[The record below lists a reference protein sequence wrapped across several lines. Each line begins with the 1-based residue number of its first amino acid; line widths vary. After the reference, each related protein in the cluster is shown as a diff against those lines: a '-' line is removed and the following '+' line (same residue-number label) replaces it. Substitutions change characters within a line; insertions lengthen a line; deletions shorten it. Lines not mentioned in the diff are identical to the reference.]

1 MDLPK
6 NRFKAALKAGQR
18 QIGIW
23 CSIPDPYSIELL
35 ANCGYDWL
43 LIDTEHTPIET
54 TDAVALLRAAEPY
67 PTTPIVRPGWNDLV
81 DIKRVL
87 DGGAQSLL
95 IPYVQSADEARA
107 AVAAVRY
114 PPRGIRGVS
123 GLSRASRFGAIK
135 DYNIRAE
142 EEICLLIQLE
152 TVEAIGHLDEICTID
167 GIDGVF
173 IGPADL
179 AASMGHLGNASHPE
193 VKAKIVETIQ
203 RLTAKGMPAGFLS
216 ADQQMARAAADAGA
230 LFVAVDLD
238 TAMMR
243 RAAVARRDEWR

>member
-23 CSIPDPYSIELL
+23 CSIPDPNSIELL

-43 LIDTEHTPIET
+43 LIDTEHTPIEST
-54 TDAVALLRAAEPY
+54 EAVALLRAAEPY
-67 PTTPIVRPGWNDLV
+67 ATTAIVRPGWNDMV
-81 DIKRVL
+81 DIKRLL

-114 PPRGIRGVS
+114 PPHGMRGVS

-135 DYNIRAE
+135 DYITRAH
-142 EEICLLIQLE
+142 EEICLLVQLE
-152 TVEAIGHLDEICTID
+152 TVEAIAHLDEICTIE

-173 IGPADL
+173 VGPADL
-179 AASMGHLGNASHPE
+179 AASMGHLGDSSHPE

-203 RLTAKGMPAGFLS
+203 RLTAAGMPAGFLS
-216 ADQQMARAAADAGA
+216 ADQEMARAAADAGA

-238 TAMMR
+238 TALMR
-243 RAAVARRDEWR
+243 RGAVARREEWR

>member
-18 QIGIW
+18 QIGVW
-23 CSIPDPYSIELL
+23 CSIPDPSSVELL

-43 LIDTEHTPIET
+43 LIDTEHTPIEST
-54 TDAVALLRAAEPY
+54 EAVALLRAAEPS
-67 PTTPIVRPGWNDLV
+67 PTTPIVRPGWNDMV
-81 DIKRVL
+81 DIKRLL

-114 PPRGIRGVS
+114 PPRGMRGVS

-142 EEICLLIQLE
+142 EEICLLLQLE
-152 TVEAIGHLDEICTID
+152 TVEAIEHLDEICTID
-167 GIDGVF
+167 GVDGVF

-179 AASMGHLGNASHPE
+179 AASMGHLGNAGHPE

-203 RLTAKGMPAGFLS
+203 RLTAAGMPAGFLS
-216 ADQQMARAAADAGA
+216 ADQEMARAAADAGA

-238 TAMMR
+238 TALLR
-243 RAAVARRDEWR
+243 RSAVARREEWR

>member
-23 CSIPDPYSIELL
+23 CSIPDPNSIELL

-43 LIDTEHTPIET
+43 LIDTEHTPIEST
-54 TDAVALLRAAEPY
+54 EAVALLRAAEPY
-67 PTTPIVRPGWNDLV
+67 ATTAIVRPGWNDMV
-81 DIKRVL
+81 DIKRLL

-114 PPRGIRGVS
+114 PPHGMRGVS

-135 DYNIRAE
+135 DYITRAH
-142 EEICLLIQLE
+142 EEICLLVQLE
-152 TVEAIGHLDEICTID
+152 TVEAIAHLDEICTIE

-173 IGPADL
+173 VGPADL
-179 AASMGHLGNASHPE
+179 AASMGHLGDASHPE

-203 RLTAKGMPAGFLS
+203 RLTAAGMPAGFLS
-216 ADQQMARAAADAGA
+216 ADQEMARAAADAGA

-238 TAMMR
+238 TALMR
-243 RAAVARRDEWR
+243 RGAVARREEWR

>member
-6 NRFKAALKAGQR
+6 NRFKAALKARQR

-23 CSIPDPYSIELL
+23 CSIPDPNSVELL

-54 TDAVALLRAAEPY
+54 TEAVALLRAAEPY
-67 PTTPIVRPGWNDLV
+67 PTTPVVRPGWNDLV

-114 PPRGIRGVS
+114 PPHGVRGVS

-135 DYNIRAE
+135 DYNIRAQ

-152 TVEAIGHLDEICTID
+152 TLEAIEHLDEICTIE

-179 AASMGHLGNASHPE
+179 AASMGHLGNSGHPE
-193 VKAKIVETIQ
+193 VRAKIAETIR
-203 RLTAKGMPAGFLS
+203 RLTAAGMPAGFLS
-216 ADQQMARAAADAGA
+216 PDPTMAREAADAGA
-230 LFVAVDLD
+230 LFIAVDLD
-238 TAMMR
+238 TALLR
-243 RAAVARRDEWR
+243 RNALARREEWR

>member
-23 CSIPDPYSIELL
+23 CSIPDPNSIELL

-43 LIDTEHTPIET
+43 LIDTEHTPIEST
-54 TDAVALLRAAEPY
+54 EAVALLRAAEPY
-67 PTTPIVRPGWNDLV
+67 ATTAIVRPGWNDMV
-81 DIKRVL
+81 DIKRLL

-114 PPRGIRGVS
+114 PPHGMRGVS

-135 DYNIRAE
+135 DYTTRAH
-142 EEICLLIQLE
+142 EEICLLVQLE
-152 TVEAIGHLDEICTID
+152 TLEAIAHLDEICTID

-173 IGPADL
+173 VGPADL
-179 AASMGHLGNASHPE
+179 AASMGHLGDSSHPE

-203 RLTAKGMPAGFLS
+203 RLTAAGMPAGFLS
-216 ADQQMARAAADAGA
+216 ADQEMARAAADAGA

-238 TAMMR
+238 TALMR
-243 RAAVARRDEWR
+243 RGAVARREEWR

>member
-18 QIGIW
+18 QIGVW
-23 CSIPDPYSIELL
+23 CSIPDPNNIELL

-43 LIDTEHTPIET
+43 LIDTEHTPIEST
-54 TDAVALLRAAEPY
+54 EAVALLRAAEPY
-67 PTTPIVRPGWNDLV
+67 PTTPIVRPGWNDMV
-81 DIKRVL
+81 DIKRLL

-114 PPRGIRGVS
+114 PPRGMRGVS

-142 EEICLLIQLE
+142 EEICLLLQLE
-152 TVEAIGHLDEICTID
+152 TLEAIEHLDEICSID
-167 GIDGVF
+167 GVDGVF

-193 VKAKIVETIQ
+193 VKAKIVETIR
-203 RLTAKGMPAGFLS
+203 RLTAAGMPAGFLS
-216 ADQQMARAAADAGA
+216 ADQEMARAAADAGA

-238 TAMMR
+238 TALLR
-243 RAAVARRDEWR
+243 RSAVARREEWR

>member
-23 CSIPDPYSIELL
+23 CSIPDPNSIELL

-43 LIDTEHTPIET
+43 LIDTEHTPIEST
-54 TDAVALLRAAEPY
+54 EAVALLRAAEPY
-67 PTTPIVRPGWNDLV
+67 ATTAIVRPGWNDMV
-81 DIKRVL
+81 DIKRLL

-114 PPRGIRGVS
+114 PPHGMRGVS

-135 DYNIRAE
+135 DYTTRAH
-142 EEICLLIQLE
+142 EEICLLLQLE
-152 TVEAIGHLDEICTID
+152 TLEAIAHLDEICTID

-173 IGPADL
+173 VGPADL
-179 AASMGHLGNASHPE
+179 AASMGHLGDSSHPE

-203 RLTAKGMPAGFLS
+203 RLTAAGMPAGFLS
-216 ADQQMARAAADAGA
+216 ADQEMARAAADAGA

-238 TAMMR
+238 TALMR
-243 RAAVARRDEWR
+243 RGAVARREEWR

>member
-18 QIGIW
+18 QIGVW
-23 CSIPDPYSIELL
+23 CSIPDPNSIELL

-43 LIDTEHTPIET
+43 LIDTEHTPIEST
-54 TDAVALLRAAEPY
+54 EAVALLRAAEPY
-67 PTTPIVRPGWNDLV
+67 PTTPIVRPGWNDMV
-81 DIKRVL
+81 DIKRLL

-114 PPRGIRGVS
+114 PPRGMRGVS

-142 EEICLLIQLE
+142 EEICLLLQLE
-152 TVEAIGHLDEICTID
+152 TVEAIEHLDEICTID
-167 GIDGVF
+167 GVDGVF

-179 AASMGHLGNASHPE
+179 AASMGHLGNAGHPE

-203 RLTAKGMPAGFLS
+203 RLTAAGMPAGFLS
-216 ADQQMARAAADAGA
+216 ADQEMARAAADAGA

-238 TAMMR
+238 TALLR
-243 RAAVARRDEWR
+243 RSAVARREEWR

>member
-23 CSIPDPYSIELL
+23 CSIPDPYSVELL
-35 ANCGYDWL
+35 ANCGYDWIL
-43 LIDTEHTPIET
+43 LDTEHTPIGPSE
-54 TDAVALLRAAEPY
+54 AVTLLRAAEPY
-67 PTTPIVRPGWNDLV
+67 PVTAIVRPGWNDLV
-81 DIKRVL
+81 EIKRLL

-114 PPRGIRGVS
+114 PPRGMRGVS
-123 GLSRASRFGAIK
+123 GLSRASRFGAVK

-152 TVEAIGHLDEICTID
+152 TLEAIEHLDEICTID

-203 RLTAKGMPAGFLS
+203 RLTAAGMPAGFLS
-216 ADQQMARAAADAGA
+216 ADQEMARAAADAGA

-243 RAAVARRDEWR
+243 RSAVARRDEWR

>member
-6 NRFKAALKAGQR
+6 NAFKAAIKAGQR

-23 CSIPDPYSIELL
+23 CSIPDPANVELL
-35 ANCGYDWL
+35 SNCGYDWIL
-43 LIDTEHTPIET
+43 LDAEHTPMDS
-54 TDAVALLRAAEPY
+54 TDLMPLLRAAAPY
-67 PTTPIVRPGWNDLV
+67 PITAIVRPGWNDAV
-81 DIKRVL
+81 DIKRLL
-87 DGGAQSLL
+87 DGGAQTLL

-114 PPRGIRGVS
+114 PPLGMRGVS
-123 GLSRASRFGAIK
+123 GLSRASLYGAIP
-135 DYNIRAE
+135 DYATRAH

-152 TVEAIGHLDEICTID
+152 TLEALEHLDEIVTID

-179 AASMGHLGNASHPE
+179 AASMGHLGDTAHPE
-193 VKAKIVETIQ
+193 VRAKIVETIQ
-203 RLTAKGMPAGFLS
+203 RLTAAGMPAGFLS
-216 ADQQMARAAADAGA
+216 ANQDLARAAADAGA
-230 LFVAVDLD
+230 VFVAVDID

-243 RAAVARRDEWR
+243 RAATARRAEWA

>member
-23 CSIPDPYSIELL
+23 CSIPDPNNIELL

-43 LIDTEHTPIET
+43 LIDTEHTPIEST
-54 TDAVALLRAAEPY
+54 EAVALLRAAEPY
-67 PTTPIVRPGWNDLV
+67 PTTPIVRPGWNDMV
-81 DIKRVL
+81 DIKRLL

-114 PPRGIRGVS
+114 PPRGMRGVS

-142 EEICLLIQLE
+142 EEICLLLQLE
-152 TVEAIGHLDEICTID
+152 TVEAIEHLDEICTID
-167 GIDGVF
+167 GVDGVF

-179 AASMGHLGNASHPE
+179 AASMGHLGNAGHPE
-193 VKAKIVETIQ
+193 VRSKIVETIR
-203 RLTAKGMPAGFLS
+203 RLTAADMPAGFLS

-238 TAMMR
+238 TALLR
-243 RAAVARRDEWR
+243 RSAVARREEWR